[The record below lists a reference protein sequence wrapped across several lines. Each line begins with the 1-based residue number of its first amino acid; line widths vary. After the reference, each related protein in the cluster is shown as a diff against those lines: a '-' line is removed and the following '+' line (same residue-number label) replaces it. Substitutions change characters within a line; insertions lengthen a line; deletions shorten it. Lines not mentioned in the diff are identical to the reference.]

1 MEAAEDKANTSV
13 LFRIPASP
21 MHVNLIAKNRRESH
35 NHRPNIK
42 PKKLPQVEPRRGQER
57 HAQSGIDHKTECLPI
72 SASINARKTS
82 GDCNIGVPSG
92 ALCAR
97 IIPIRLMRTTWGV
110 ATRC

>member
-1 MEAAEDKANTSV
+1 MRGCERLSSSRTAPAWKRRKTKRTPAFCSV
-13 LFRIPASP
+13 YPPADA
-21 MHVNLIAKNRRESH
+21 HVNLIAKNRRESH

-82 GDCNIGVPSG
+82 GDCNIGVPS
-92 ALCAR
+92 
-97 IIPIRLMRTTWGV
+97 
-110 ATRC
+110 